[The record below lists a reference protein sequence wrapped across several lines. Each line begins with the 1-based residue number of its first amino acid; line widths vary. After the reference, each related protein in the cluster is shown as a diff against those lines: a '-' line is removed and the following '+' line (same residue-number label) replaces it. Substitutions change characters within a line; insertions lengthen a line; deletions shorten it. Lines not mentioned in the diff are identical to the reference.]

1 MTMNAAAG
9 MGGRRRK
16 SRGDG
21 RRAAKAGALA
31 CLGAVAA
38 ALLGGCSLPYYW
50 QAVAGQMSLLSK
62 RVPIEAVIEDPRT
75 SAETRAALRTVL
87 EVRRFAVD
95 ELGLPDNRSYATYV
109 DLDGDTGGA
118 ASGDAGPERGNDSE
132 EAGNDGSAA
141 GNDGPAAGNAR
152 RTRNSAVWTV
162 VAAEEFSIDPR
173 TWCFPFAGCVS
184 YRGYFSEG
192 AARRYAARL
201 EAEGLDVLVGG
212 ATAYSTLGY
221 FADPVVSTMIGG
233 PDYRIV
239 ELLLHELAH
248 QRFYLRGDS
257 DLNEAFATAV
267 AEYGTRLWLIR
278 SGDADGLAT
287 YGGQALVQTQ
297 FAELISRQRERLRAI
312 YAGTEPPE
320 EMRRAK
326 EAAFETLRS
335 EYAALKA
342 SWDGRANYDAWFS
355 RPLNNAHIASVATY
369 RYWVPGLLRLLESH
383 GLDAFYDEMET
394 LGTLEAEQRRRRL
407 QGWREQA
414 VGSEAGGG

>member
-1 MTMNAAAG
+1 MIDAIHMTTDSALRMEA
-9 MGGRRRK
+9 
-16 SRGDG
+16 
-21 RRAAKAGALA
+21 RAAKAAAAVLA
-31 CLGAVAA
+31 GIAST

-50 QAVAGQMSLLSK
+50 QAAAGQLSLMSK
-62 RVPIEAVIEDPRT
+62 RVPIE
-75 SAETRAALRTVL
+75 TVL
-87 EVRRFAVD
+87 EDPQTSEQTREALSTVLEARRFAVD
-95 ELGLPDNRSYATYV
+95 KLGLPDNRSYATYV
-109 DLDGDTGGA
+109 DLDRNTGGA
-118 ASGDAGPERGNDSE
+118 ASGIAAPER
-132 EAGNDGSAA
+132 

-152 RTRNSAVWTV
+152 RARNIAVWNV
-162 VAAEEFSIDPR
+162 VAAEEFSVDPR

-184 YRGYFSEG
+184 YRGYFSEE

-233 PDYRIV
+233 PAHRIV

-248 QRFYLRGDS
+248 QRFYLKGDS

-267 AEYGTRLWLIR
+267 AEYGTQRWLMQ
-278 SGDADGLAT
+278 SGDADSLDD
-287 YGGQALVQTQ
+287 YRQQALIQTQ

-312 YAGTEPPE
+312 YAGTGPAGEK
-320 EMRRAK
+320 RRAK
-326 EAAFETLRS
+326 AAAFETLRS

-342 SWDGRANYDAWFS
+342 AWDGRANYDGWFS

-369 RYWVPGLLRLLESH
+369 RYWVPGLLLLLESR
-383 GLDAFYDEMET
+383 GLEAFYEEMET
-394 LGTLEAEQRRRRL
+394 LATLNAEQRRLRL

-414 VGSEAGGG
+414 VGSGAG